1 MSVGVDTVGRV
12 SVNIGVY
19 MEISGLRDDREQV
32 GMTMLLTEVMREHR
46 MDRDVFVSMWGKGGD
61 LSVRADSGD
70 HKVIFSGFH
79 RWRPDFEEMLTAR
92 ATQLVSHA
100 QVYYG
105 WEYEDEF

>member
-1 MSVGVDTVGRV
+1 MDVDTVAGV

-19 MEISGLRDDREQV
+19 VEISGLRDDREQV

-46 MDRDVFVSMWGKGGD
+46 MDDEVFVSMRGKGED

-70 HKVIFSGFH
+70 HKVIFSGFY
-79 RWRPDFEEMLTAR
+79 RWQPDFEEMLTAR
-92 ATQLVSHA
+92 ATQLVAHA
-100 QVYYG
+100 QVHYG

>member
-1 MSVGVDTVGRV
+1 MDTVGRV
-12 SVNIGVY
+12 SVNIRVY

-32 GMTMLLTEVMREHR
+32 GMTMLLTEVMREHQLEK
-46 MDRDVFVSMWGKGGD
+46 DVFVSMRGRGAD

-70 HKVIFSGFH
+70 HKVIFSGFY
-79 RWRPDFEEMLTAR
+79 RWGPDFEKMLTAR

-100 QVYYG
+100 QVHYG

>member
-19 MEISGLRDDREQV
+19 MEISGLRDDREQI

-46 MDRDVFVSMWGKGGD
+46 LENDVFVSMRGKGAD

-70 HKVIFSGFH
+70 HKVIFSGFYA
-79 RWRPDFEEMLTAR
+79 WGPAFEEMLTAR

-100 QVYYG
+100 QVDFG